1 MKTSLVFFLI
11 LPQKFSAS
19 YFLLSNSVEEVFRLL
34 LQLIPPA
41 VLVHTPFD
49 SFRNF
54 TTSLTSFLFWIFK
67 LSFLP
72 FLPWIFCIWCK
83 QSWIIKTIFY
93 FLNPKEAFQSRFCI
107 TFDKIDLLFLSWTFP
122 PLAYF
127 PDSCSLLIS
136 HMLLWQILCNILHQV
151 FLFLIFLSNLFLD
164 FSPIYTFSTAVLCR
178 CLWIH
183 ISKTFLCV

>member
-93 FLNPKEAFQSRFCI
+93 FLNPKEAFQSWFCI
-107 TFDKIDLLFLSWTFP
+107 TFDKIDLLFLSWTFS

-136 HMLLWQILCNILHQV
+136 HMLLWQILVTILLIPLGINFDTWSLHV
-151 FLFLIFLSNLFLD
+151 CISVMFLTLKKIILWYKKQYIGFL
-164 FSPIYTFSTAVLCR
+164 LC
-178 CLWIH
+178 
-183 ISKTFLCV
+183 F